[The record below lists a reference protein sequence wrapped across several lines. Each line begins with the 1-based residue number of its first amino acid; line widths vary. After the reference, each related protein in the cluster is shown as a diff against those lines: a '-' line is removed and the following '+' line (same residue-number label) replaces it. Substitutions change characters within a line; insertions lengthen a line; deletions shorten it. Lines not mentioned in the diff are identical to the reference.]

1 MHWLRQ
7 STTVTVKIGPF
18 LDKGDGVTEET
29 GLSPTVKLAKNGGT
43 IADRNSA
50 TAITHDAL
58 GWYAVELNTTDTG
71 TLGRL
76 TVLVHA
82 AATHLPVWE
91 HFMIL
96 PAAVYDSLVL
106 GTDLL
111 PVDAVDLL
119 TLADGI
125 ETSYTLKQALR
136 LILAACAGKSDGAD
150 LGTVHYKA
158 PDGSTNRITAGTD
171 TFGNRLSITLN
182 P

>member
-1 MHWLRQ
+1 MLWLRQ
-7 STTVTVKIGPF
+7 STTTTVKLGPF
-18 LDKGDGVTEET
+18 LDKSDGVTEET
-29 GLSPTVKLAKNGGT
+29 GLSPTVKLTKNGGT
-43 IADRNSA
+43 IADRSSG
-50 TAITHDAL
+50 TAITHDTL
-58 GWYAVELNTTDTG
+58 GWYSVELNATDTN

-76 TVLVHA
+76 RVLVHA

-91 HFMIL
+91 NYMVL
-96 PAAVYDSLVL
+96 PAAVYDSLIL

-111 PVDAVDLL
+111 PVDAADLL
-119 TLADGI
+119 TLANGI

-158 PDGSTNRITAGTD
+158 PDGTTTRITAGTD
-171 TFGNRLSITLN
+171 TFGNRLSMTLN